1 MPESSHDLVAD
12 NAARIQRILDEIGR
26 GDHLANG
33 AMGESPNGRP
43 LTQVDD
49 PTAVS
54 NSPGWQS

>member
-1 MPESSHDLVAD
+1 MLESSHDLVAG
-12 NAARIQRILDEIGR
+12 NADRIQQILEEIGR

-49 PTAVS
+49 PTAV
-54 NSPGWQS
+54 NTSPGWHS